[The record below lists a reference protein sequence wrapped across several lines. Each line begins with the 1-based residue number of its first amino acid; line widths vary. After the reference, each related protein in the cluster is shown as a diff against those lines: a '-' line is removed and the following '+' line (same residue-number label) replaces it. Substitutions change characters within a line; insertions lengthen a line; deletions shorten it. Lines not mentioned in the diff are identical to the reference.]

1 MNRSFLPTSWRSI
14 TLQAIALALALSGLL
29 ALTSAFAQTSPST
42 SAVRGLAIVQDTC
55 GRCHAVGPSDASP
68 LAKAP
73 PLRELHKKYNVEGL
87 AEALAEGIVT
97 GHNDMPAFAFDA
109 PDVDAII
116 AYLKS
121 LE

>member
-1 MNRSFLPTSWRSI
+1 MIIMSMR
-14 TLQAIALALALSGLL
+14 QASCRTVALTVGALVLSGSVATA
-29 ALTSAFAQTSPST
+29 ALAQTSQ
-42 SAVRGLAIVQDTC
+42 SASIARGLAIVQENC
-55 GRCHAVGPSDASP
+55 SRCHAVGSSDASP

-73 PLRELHKKYNVEGL
+73 PFRELHKKYNVEGL

-97 GHNDMPAFAFDA
+97 GHGEMPAFAFDP

-116 AYLKS
+116 QYLKS

>member
-1 MNRSFLPTSWRSI
+1 MISFSPR
-14 TLQAIALALALSGLL
+14 QASCRTVALTVVALVLSGLV
-29 ALTSAFAQTSPST
+29 ATSSAFAQISPSA
-42 SAVRGLAIVQDTC
+42 SIAWGLAIVQENC
-55 GRCHAVGPSDASP
+55 SRCHAVGVADASS

-73 PLRELHKKYNVEGL
+73 PFRELHKKYNVEGL

-97 GHNDMPAFAFDA
+97 GHSDMPAFAFDP

-116 AYLKS
+116 QYLKS

>member
-1 MNRSFLPTSWRSI
+1 MAN
-14 TLQAIALALALSGLL
+14 
-29 ALTSAFAQTSPST
+29 TSALAQTSR
-42 SAVRGLAIVQDTC
+42 SAAVARGLAIVQDNC
-55 GRCHAVGPSDASP
+55 SRCHAVSSSDASP

-73 PLRELHKKYNVEGL
+73 PFRELHKKYNVEGL

-97 GHNDMPAFAFDA
+97 GHSDMPTFAFDP

-116 AYLKS
+116 QYLKS